1 MSVSHKR
8 RLYLLAHRLQ
18 IDVGSRWLYH
28 AQWTSLRRAPWLTMR
43 CCGYESMAAGIV
55 LLYQLT
61 HVCCVCTA
69 CKAAVGPRYGHFKP
83 SRVCRDRNRGVSSAH
98 VLSVGLLWLLSLC
111 SLRDV
116 PPQIRKLEQS
126 LKKEVETGRTPRGSI
141 ARAGRDYA
149 KVFELLS
156 RASAAAVTFISMEND
171 KNASIRA
178 KREKMLADQRERR
191 RRGLR

>member
-1 MSVSHKR
+1 MDLVKTGAVVDDEMLRHAKR
-8 RLYLLAHRLQ
+8 LLDRVMDTSSLLEC
-18 IDVGSRWLYH
+18 VG
-28 AQWTSLRRAPWLTMR
+28 T
-43 CCGYESMAAGIV
+43 EIE
-55 LLYQLT
+55 
-61 HVCCVCTA
+61 
-69 CKAAVGPRYGHFKP
+69 
-83 SRVCRDRNRGVSSAH
+83 
-98 VLSVGLLWLLSLC
+98 
-111 SLRDV
+111 
-116 PPQIRKLEQS
+116 IRKLEQS